1 MGRAPAE
8 PVVGRAPAEHPVAS
22 PPAQEFLPGAAPT
35 GSGAQASVA
44 SDSGIPG
51 TTNVRPEAGAIV
63 AKPRSPGS
71 SSAKRPERVRRHGE
85 YRAIQTRG
93 RRVHGVH
100 YVWIVMP
107 RPASPVHVA
116 PRDAPFVVAHD
127 GPRLGFTMT
136 RKAMPRAVDRNRAR
150 RVLREVFRLE
160 SSLFP
165 RACDIV
171 AIGRPGAEKLSYA
184 EVLAEVRAIAPKLAA
199 AARGSAPRTDPR
211 RG

>member
-1 MGRAPAE
+1 VP
-8 PVVGRAPAEHPVAS
+8 
-22 PPAQEFLPGAAPT
+22 
-35 GSGAQASVA
+35 
-44 SDSGIPG
+44 
-51 TTNVRPEAGAIV
+51 PEAGAVV
-63 AKPRSPGS
+63 AKPRSPGP
-71 SSAKRPERVRRHGE
+71 SSAKHPERVRRHAE

-107 RPASPVHVA
+107 RPAPPAHVA

-150 RVLREVFRLE
+150 RILREVFRLE

-165 RACDIV
+165 GACDIV
-171 AIGRPGAEKLSYA
+171 AIGRPGAEKLGYA
-184 EVLAEVRAIAPKLAA
+184 EALAEVRAIAPKLAA

>member
-1 MGRAPAE
+1 MGRAPAV

-22 PPAQEFLPGAAPT
+22 PPAQEHLPGDGSTGADAQALSANVLAVKALAT
-35 GSGAQASVA
+35 GS
-44 SDSGIPG
+44 
-51 TTNVRPEAGAIV
+51 
-63 AKPRSPGS
+63 PRAPRRTSPGET
-71 SSAKRPERVRRHGE
+71 SAVRPERVRRHAE
-85 YRAIQTRG
+85 YRAIQARG
-93 RRVHGVH
+93 RRVHSPH

-107 RPASPVHVA
+107 RPAPPAHAEPRVA
-116 PRDAPFVVAHD
+116 PLLVAHD

-165 RACDIV
+165 RSCDVV
-171 AIGRPGAEKLSYA
+171 AIGRPGAEKLGYA
-184 EVLAEVRAIAPKLAA
+184 ETLAEVRAIAPKLAA
-199 AARGSAPRTDPR
+199 AARGGAPRMDSR